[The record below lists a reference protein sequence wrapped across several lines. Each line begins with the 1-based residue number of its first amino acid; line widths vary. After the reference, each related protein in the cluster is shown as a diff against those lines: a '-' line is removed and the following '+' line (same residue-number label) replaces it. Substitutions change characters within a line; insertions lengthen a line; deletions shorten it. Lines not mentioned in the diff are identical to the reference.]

1 MMMDGNY
8 RLVAMTTLPCIQ
20 ISNFDVFMI
29 LHVYQ
34 NKITI
39 KYSEIKTLYYYS
51 FKNLFSISEA
61 HCSQVM

>member
-1 MMMDGNY
+1 MSKQCIKLY
-8 RLVAMTTLPCIQ
+8 FLLVIQ

-39 KYSEIKTLYYYS
+39 KYSEIKILYYYS
-51 FKNLFSISEA
+51 FKNLFSINKS
-61 HCSQVM
+61 C